1 MDLDAIRW
9 YHGDTIAPMALTLRT
24 DEALE
29 KALDDLT
36 AQTGAS
42 RQAVIRRAIL
52 DLHARSGHSAR
63 VQDALDASIDRWGDV
78 LDRLGSA

>member
-1 MDLDAIRW
+1 
-9 YHGDTIAPMALTLRT
+9 MALTLRT

-29 KALDDLT
+29 RALDDLT

-42 RQAVIRRAIL
+42 RQEVIRRAIL
-52 DLHARSGHSAR
+52 DLHARSGHAAH
-63 VQDALDASIDRWGDV
+63 VEDAVAASIDRWGDA